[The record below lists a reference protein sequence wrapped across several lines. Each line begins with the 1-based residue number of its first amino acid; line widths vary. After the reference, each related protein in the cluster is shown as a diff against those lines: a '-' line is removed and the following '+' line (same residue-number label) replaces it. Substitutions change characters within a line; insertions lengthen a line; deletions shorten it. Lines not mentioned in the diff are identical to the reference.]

1 MSILISIVFFLIN
14 PLKRTTKI
22 ICHSPYNRMSEQGSL
37 TKPSIYAKTHT
48 ALGELQAFVVRCFS
62 NGGPYVG

>member
-1 MSILISIVFFLIN
+1 MLINIVFLLIN
-14 PLKRTTKI
+14 PPKRTTKNH
-22 ICHSPYNRMSEQGSL
+22 CHSPCIRMFEQGSL
-37 TKPSIYAKTHT
+37 TKPSIYAKKRT